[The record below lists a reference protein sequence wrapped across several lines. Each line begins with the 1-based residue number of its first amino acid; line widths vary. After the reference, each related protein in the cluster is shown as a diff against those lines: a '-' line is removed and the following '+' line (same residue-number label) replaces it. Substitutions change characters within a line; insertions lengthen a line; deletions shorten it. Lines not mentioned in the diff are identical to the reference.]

1 MRIVNPKVNYLSTP
15 FIDRQPSISWQ
26 NESELR
32 GDRQTAYRIAVFESD
47 SGANV
52 CDTGWVESSVCTG
65 IMLDD
70 MEMTPLTPY
79 TFTIEVKDSFGEI
92 CRCTSSFFS
101 GMCGEDFTAKW
112 ITGIIAR
119 RRTTVHGA
127 VYLRREFT
135 APEKLRR
142 AVLVICGLGY
152 FEPSLNGQQV
162 GDEFFYTPYTAY
174 DQNVQYRMFDVTN
187 MVAAG
192 DNVIGVKLG
201 NGYYNYIGIDNWNA
215 HMAPWRDSPKVLCEL
230 HLVDE
235 NGNDTIIMTDR
246 EWRCSF
252 GPITFNG
259 IRHGETYDARLE
271 MPGWDKPGFD
281 DSAWQDTFYV
291 RLPGGTMRVME
302 MEPIRVLDKF
312 HPIRKWQTENGWMF
326 DIGIAQSGVS
336 NITYHGKKD
345 DLIEVRYSERIFD
358 NGELDQ
364 QAGFVKDFQF
374 QTDTYIKATDDPET
388 WHATFTFHGF
398 QFMEISGTDWEPELE
413 DIEIWT
419 IGNDLPVRGIFR
431 SSDDNLNQVQQ
442 ICVNSL
448 RACCMS
454 VLNCDTSREKLCWTG
469 DTGLSTEP
477 LLLNFGAEAFFAKL
491 SEDIRDAQKPS
502 GLLPC
507 IIPTTGWGFTF
518 ANGADW
524 SQPMYCIPQ
533 HMYRQTGDIRALKEN
548 YEALKCFI
556 HYLTGM
562 ANNGI
567 CACGL
572 GDWCAPFDGAP
583 ISVNMS
589 SFKCPMPITDTAH
602 YYAAVRAAQESAALL
617 GYKKDEAKF
626 RKQGDYIREAF
637 RREFYDKENA
647 VLTLPASMKFKA
659 PPNAPRH
666 PIRTGDC
673 QTATAVMIAFGFAD
687 ADEIPALMQTL
698 QRQILRD
705 NDHLDVGVLGMP
717 ALMEAL
723 GANGSAQLAADL
735 ITRPTYPSMINWIKM
750 GATSLW
756 EIWNGGGSRNH
767 NMYSSVSAFFFRH
780 VAGIR
785 PITPGYERISFEPMF
800 MGHTESTSAS
810 LAVVRGK
817 VAIDWKKRR
826 SGFDVKIS
834 VPVSC
839 EGELKLPADWNCID
853 VLSEL
858 KENGVPVCENDLIK
872 ARVDGDALIVTV
884 PSGDWNFSL

>member
-15 FIDRQPSISWQ
+15 FIDRTPSISWQ
-26 NESELR
+26 LKSDVR
-32 GDRQTAYRIAVFESD
+32 GEKQTAYRITVVESD
-47 SGANV
+47 SGAQAY
-52 CDTGWVESSVCTG
+52 DTGWVDSSDCTG
-65 IMLDD
+65 IMLDLK
-70 MEMTPLTPY
+70 MRPLTPY
-79 TFTIEVKDSFGEI
+79 SYTIETKDSTGEI
-92 CRCTSSFFS
+92 ACCTSSFFS
-101 GMCGEDFTAKW
+101 GKCGQEFAAKW

-119 RRTTVHGA
+119 RRTIVHGA

-135 APEKLRR
+135 APQKKLRR
-142 AVLVICGLGY
+142 AILVICGLGY
-152 FEPSLNGQQV
+152 FEPSLNGQQI

-174 DQNVQYRMFDVTN
+174 DQNVQYRMFDVTDMLN
-187 MVAAG
+187 AG

-201 NGYYNYIGIDNWNA
+201 NGYYNYIGMDNWNT
-215 HMAPWRDSPKVLCEL
+215 HMAPWRDSPKLLCEL
-230 HLVDE
+230 HMVDE
-235 NGNDTIIMTDR
+235 DGNDTMVLTDR
-246 EWRCSF
+246 EWRCSY

-259 IRHGETYDARLE
+259 IRHGENYDARLE

-281 DSAWQDTFYV
+281 ASAWQDTFYV
-291 RLPGGTMRVME
+291 RLPGGIMRVME
-302 MEPIRVLDKF
+302 MEPIRVLKKLR
-312 HPIRKWQTENGWMF
+312 PVNKWQTENGWMF
-326 DIGIAQSGVS
+326 DIGVAQSGVS
-336 NITYHGKKD
+336 NITYHGKKN

-374 QTDTYIKATDDPET
+374 QTDTYIKATDEPET

-398 QFMEISGTDWEPELE
+398 QFLEVSGTDWEPQME
-413 DIEIWT
+413 DIEVWT
-419 IGNDLPVRGIFR
+419 IGNDLPMRGLFR
-431 SSDDNLNQVQQ
+431 SSDENLNQVQQ
-442 ICVNSL
+442 LCINSL
-448 RACCMS
+448 RACLFS

-507 IIPTTGWGFTF
+507 IIPTPGWGFTF

-533 HMYRQTGDIRALKEN
+533 HMYRQSGDTRALKDN
-548 YEALKCFI
+548 YEALKRFI
-556 HYLTGM
+556 HYLNGM
-562 ANNGI
+562 ANDGI

-602 YYAAVRAAQESAALL
+602 YYAAVRAAQESASLL
-617 GYKKDEAKF
+617 GYAEDEKYF
-626 RKQGDYIREAF
+626 SELGDDIRAAF

-647 VLTLPASMKFKA
+647 VLTLPKSMRLPA
-659 PPNAPRH
+659 NATRH
-666 PIRTGDC
+666 PVRTGDC

-687 ADEIPALMQTL
+687 EDEIPALTQTL
-698 QRQILRD
+698 QRQIMRD

-717 ALMEAL
+717 ALMESL
-723 GANGSAQLAADL
+723 GMTGNAQLAADL
-735 ITRPTYPSMINWIKM
+735 ITRPTYPSMVNWIKM

-785 PITPGYERISFEPMF
+785 PIEPGYRRIAYVPMLS
-800 MGHTESTSAS
+800 GHTKGASAT
-810 LAVVRGK
+810 LNVPRGRVSIYWDK
-817 VAIDWKKRR
+817 YKGGLNVAIT
-826 SGFDVKIS
+826 

-839 EGELKLPADWNCID
+839 EGELTLPAEWNCTD

-858 KENGVPVCENDLIK
+858 KESDTLVTENPLIK
-872 ARVDGDALIVTV
+872 SRVEGDNLILTV
-884 PSGDWNFSL
+884 PSGDWQFYL